1 MIGRVRQYDYVAG
14 CFTSPDV
21 LWENTINPT
30 ISSLYGI
37 IVNMFYD
44 EHNPPHF
51 HAKYAEYNI
60 VVEIESLKILEGALP
75 ARALGLLYEWA
86 TIHKEELKVAWENAR
101 LGMKLEKNQPL

>member
-1 MIGRVRQYDYVAG
+1 M
-14 CFTSPDV
+14 
-21 LWENTINPT
+21 PT
-30 ISSLYGI
+30 ISSFYGI

-60 VVEIESLKILEGALP
+60 VVEIDSLKILEGALP

-101 LGMKLEKNQPL
+101 LGIKLEKIQPL